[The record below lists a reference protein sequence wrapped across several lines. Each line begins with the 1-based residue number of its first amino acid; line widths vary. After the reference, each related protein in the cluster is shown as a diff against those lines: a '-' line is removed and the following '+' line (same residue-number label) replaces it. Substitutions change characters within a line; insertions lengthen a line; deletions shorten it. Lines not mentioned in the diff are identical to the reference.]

1 MYSIT
6 RGILRDLPVDHP
18 EQLMHVAMTDRN
30 AGDEYLRIPA
40 ADIVALREQQRSFE
54 AIAAYDFESIHL
66 GDADHRAQR
75 LSAGRVNASLFAVL
89 RVAPLLGRALT
100 SDDER
105 PGAPRVAILGY
116 QLWQNRYAGD
126 RSVVGRTIRVNGVPT
141 TVVGVMPNGFGFPLQ
156 EQLWTPLAARRTPR
170 ETRRSGWP
178 RLQRHRSPAERRH
191 TRDGGRR
198 HREHRASTRDRGSEG
213 ARRAN
218 TRRPPVLRRND
229 PAQRRA

>member
-18 EQLMHVAMTDRN
+18 AQLMHIAMTDRN
-30 AGDEYLRIPA
+30 AGDEYLRLPA
-40 ADIVALREQQRSFE
+40 VDIVALREQQRSFE

-89 RVAPLLGRALT
+89 RVAPLLGRAFT

-126 RSVVGRTIRVNGVPT
+126 RSVVGRTIEWGCQPRRVEMSYLLALAFST
-141 TVVGVMPNGFGFPLQ
+141 SVG
-156 EQLWTPLAARRTPR
+156 R
-170 ETRRSGWP
+170 RRSP
-178 RLQRHRSPAERRH
+178 SCRVATLSQQ
-191 TRDGGRR
+191 TRGDSDDGG
-198 HREHRASTRDRGSEG
+198 H
-213 ARRAN
+213 
-218 TRRPPVLRRND
+218 PPS
-229 PAQRRA
+229 